1 MRLLARAYPRSGTG
15 AEIGAGIAG
24 GGSEVSGDGASSE
37 LPSSAVTISGGTVY
51 GIVMGGSY
59 AKDGATAKITGN
71 SSVNMTSG
79 DILCKNPDDSPYDAV
94 ILGGGSVGGGAQ
106 SVVNG
111 GSVAEINGGKIW
123 TANGGGY
130 VYQGGSI
137 VTNGDTVL
145 EVNAGE
151 VSQAYGGGWIYSNG
165 TSATDVINGNTYV
178 KINGAA
184 ITADFGDG
192 IVVGGSMA
200 QGGAVAEIKGNVS
213 VEISGGASV
222 AQSIYGGGYSADGA
236 SASSVG
242 GNVSIVVKDASIG
255 GDIYAGGY
263 GAGSRVSGDARVNF
277 QGDSSKL
284 AFAGTVYGTGA
295 NGSEIAGES
304 VIAFGDAENAFSGEF
319 AGKISGFKT
328 LSVENSETNVA
339 FANAFSVDLLQV
351 ASTSQAILAEGTVF
365 DSLNIVFDDDFSD
378 GDVFSFDLSD
388 IFGDSATIVES
399 AITSTSDFT
408 ITNSLGEMFAAD
420 YVDGNINVGAAI
432 PEPSE
437 VAAML
442 GALALA
448 LAAARRKA

>member
-1 MRLLARAYPRSGTG
+1 M
-15 AEIGAGIAG
+15 
-24 GGSEVSGDGASSE
+24 
-37 LPSSAVTISGGTVY
+37 
-51 GIVMGGSY
+51 
-59 AKDGATAKITGN
+59 
-71 SSVNMTSG
+71 
-79 DILCKNPDDSPYDAV
+79 
-94 ILGGGSVGGGAQ
+94 
-106 SVVNG
+106 
-111 GSVAEINGGKIW
+111 
-123 TANGGGY
+123 
-130 VYQGGSI
+130 
-137 VTNGDTVL
+137 
-145 EVNAGE
+145 NAGE

-178 KINGAA
+178 KINGGA

-200 QGGAVAEIKGNVS
+200 QGGAVAEMKGNVS

-236 SASSVG
+236 NASSVG
-242 GNVSIVVKDASIG
+242 GNVSVVVKDASIG

-351 ASTSQAILAEGTVF
+351 ASTSQAILTEGTVF
-365 DSLNIVFDDDFSD
+365 DNLNIVFDDDFSD